1 MLSLITLPT
10 ELLIII
16 IGKLLL
22 PRCKDITILLRLT
35 MVNKR
40 FRQVIYSNKKFWMSI
55 KLNRGSSNSL
65 LGPVSDDGL
74 LGWITRTTV
83 NSAIPVSLSDLLID
97 LDLSHSQV
105 VSSDTI
111 VFILKMCP
119 NLESLSC
126 FNCPWVFP
134 SDLRVGLAKNFNS
147 SPSESLSLRSFD
159 IDFCGGAS
167 ALETSTLYTEF
178 HTRSSHPFRI
188 SGNSRLRLALNHSLS
203 WSAHFYDI
211 CHIEYMLMRI
221 SKVGSDFELNPHPCP
236 SCHTQIAR
244 RSIQGS
250 EIVISGLCIRCEAK
264 QYTQKR
270 RSEYRIP
277 VL

>member
-1 MLSLITLPT
+1 MFSLIHLPT

-16 IGKLLL
+16 LDKLLL
-22 PRCKDITILLRLT
+22 PRTKDITVLLRLT

-40 FRQVIYSNKKFWMSI
+40 FRQVIYSNKKYWMSL
-55 KLNRGSSNSL
+55 KLNRSGSNHL
-65 LGPVSDDGL
+65 LGPVSDDQL
-74 LGWITRTTV
+74 LEWITRT
-83 NSAIPVSLSDLLID
+83 SIYSYRPVSLSDLLID
-97 LDLSHSQV
+97 LDLSYSKA
-105 VSSDTI
+105 VSSNTI
-111 VFILKMCP
+111 IFILKMCP
-119 NLESLSC
+119 NVESFSC

-134 SDLRVGLAKNFNS
+134 SELRVGLAKHFNN
-147 SPSESLSLRSFD
+147 SPSESLALKSFD

-167 ALETSTLYTEF
+167 TLDVSSVHAEF
-178 HTRSSHPFRI
+178 HSRSSHPFRI

-221 SKVGSDFELNPHPCP
+221 SQAGSDFELNPHPCP

-250 EIVISGLCIRCEAK
+250 GMVISGLCIRCEAR
-264 QYTQKR
+264 QYSQKR